1 MSTNQK
7 YLSVESSSIRNLGL
21 QGCELSYSVTSP
33 SAYGRGTTPMPPSLF
48 ADNIARM
55 LWLTAKSATRVS
67 ALLLVAGLATVGLSV
82 PVHAQAMMKLDAPAL
97 DDNARVVEMMNK
109 GLDDSIIEA
118 KIKSSNWTFKLGD
131 DDMIALRN
139 RGVSAPVVAAM
150 VNASVL
156 SSAKVFVDFQPV
168 KIDTMG
174 QAKTAGRLLNNL
186 SGDLTPLTVNAF
198 LEGPAA
204 KTEASPMPEILVTL
218 PQGESIESYI
228 LVQLNIKNDRRE
240 LPIGSGGGLTGT
252 RTGVGPHSIRAS
264 HVIERGDNTY
274 QIQPEKPLKAGQYM
288 VYVIGSADERKD
300 VYGKGYPFTV
310 GR

>member
-1 MSTNQK
+1 MSTKLN
-7 YLSVESSSIRNLGL
+7 YLSTTN
-21 QGCELSYSVTSP
+21 VT
-33 SAYGRGTTPMPPSLF
+33 
-48 ADNIARM
+48 RM
-55 LWLTAKSATRVS
+55 S
-67 ALLLVAGLATVGLSV
+67 ALLLAAGVAMCGFAV
-82 PVHAQAMMKLDAPAL
+82 PVHAQAMMKVDAPAM

-150 VNASVL
+150 VDSSVL
-156 SSAKVFVDFQPV
+156 GSAKVFVDFQPV
-168 KIDTMG
+168 KLDTMG

-186 SGDLTPLTVNAF
+186 TGDLTPLTVNAF

-204 KTEASPMPEILVTL
+204 KTQASPMPEILVTL

-228 LVQLNIKNDRRE
+228 LVELNEKNDRRE

-252 RTGVGPHSIRAS
+252 RTGVGAHSIRAS
-264 HVIERGDNTY
+264 HVTERGDNTY
-274 QIQPEKPLKAGQYM
+274 QLQPEKPLKAGQYM
-288 VYVIGSADERKD
+288 VYVIGSSDERKD
-300 VYGKGYPFTV
+300 IYGKGYPFAV
-310 GR
+310 AR